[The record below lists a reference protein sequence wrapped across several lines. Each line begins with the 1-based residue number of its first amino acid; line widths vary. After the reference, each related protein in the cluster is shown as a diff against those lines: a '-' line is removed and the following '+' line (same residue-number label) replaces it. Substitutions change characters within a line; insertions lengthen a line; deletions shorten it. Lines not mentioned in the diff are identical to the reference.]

1 MLLWLENTPIALW
14 VSLSYWAYPLLLS
27 VHIIGLSV
35 VAGLFSMRDLR
46 ALGIVRD
53 PPLSLFLR
61 YHRLA
66 LVGLVLN
73 FISGLLLFSSQAT
86 VLIESIPFVVKM
98 VCVAMASAVA
108 FILDSRLNAAGG
120 YEVRGLKWLAGLS
133 LCLWMSAI
141 VAGRLIAYIF

>member
-1 MLLWLENTPIALW
+1 
-14 VSLSYWAYPLLLS
+14 
-27 VHIIGLSV
+27 
-35 VAGLFSMRDLR
+35 MRDLR
-46 ALGIVRD
+46 VLEIVRD
-53 PPLSLFLR
+53 PPLSLFSR

-73 FISGLLLFSSQAT
+73 FLSGLLLFSSQAT

-98 VCVAMASAVA
+98 VFVAIASAVA
-108 FILDSRLNAAGG
+108 FILNARLNAAGG
-120 YEVRGLKWLAGLS
+120 NEARGLKWLAGLS